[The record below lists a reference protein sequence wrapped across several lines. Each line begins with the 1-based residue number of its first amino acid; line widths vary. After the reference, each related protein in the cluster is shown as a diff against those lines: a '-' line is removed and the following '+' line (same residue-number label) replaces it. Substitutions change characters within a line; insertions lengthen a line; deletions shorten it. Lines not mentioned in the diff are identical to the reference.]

1 MAIAEMSRMKL
12 LGVKCEEEKILA
24 ALHRTCS
31 IQIITDNDADSA
43 RVNDDGFAEKF
54 DRLGFACDYLFTN
67 INRISKERK
76 AVAPIKEQVYGVT
89 YEEFVSAL
97 SLEEKIEP
105 IVSDLTL
112 IREKSIDLKAELVRL
127 RNEYSAYKPFIGLK
141 PRFST
146 FKETKETR
154 TFLGTIKP
162 SSAQTF
168 IDGDYPCSAFIECE
182 DPTVAV
188 LSVVCLKEDES
199 YISGVLA
206 GVGFSRSDFKGDF
219 TGKEKCEKLSG
230 EIASAEKALYDLDT
244 ELISKGE
251 YLKEMKIL
259 LDRYSF
265 ELEKTRDKN
274 GFYTTDST
282 FMIDAYLPTE
292 AKERVE
298 TALKETSDT
307 VFIEFNV
314 VPKDEFA
321 PTLMKNKKLTKQFEF
336 ITNLYSPPKY
346 GTIDQNFVMMIFFS
360 VFMGFI
366 MADMG
371 YGIAMILGGIVM
383 AKRIGRDTGT
393 ARLCN
398 IIAFGGVFTFIF
410 GALFD
415 SFFGYGLLRA
425 IGLLESPIMPDAI
438 NHKLD
443 LAGISVPTLLL
454 LSLGMG
460 VVQIIASLLM
470 KAASYFR
477 DGKILD
483 GIFEGVVWS
492 LFLVGLMVLVI
503 DFAGLTEGLA
513 KPAAITMIASVAIG
527 ALTAGRHEKGLGKF
541 TKGFSSVY
549 GLINYMSDILSYARL
564 YGLMLS
570 GAQIA
575 TIVTSL
581 SIPLM
586 TSVGGV
592 IGGVLILIVG
602 HLFNLAMGLLGAYIH
617 DSRLQYIEFYG
628 RFYEGEGEL
637 FTPFG
642 TKFDNI
648 YFAEQK
654 N

>member
-1 MAIAEMSRMKL
+1 MKL
-12 LGVKCEEEKILA
+12 LGVKSDQEKILS

-31 IQIITDNDADSA
+31 VQIVSNESVSETIKDAS
-43 RVNDDGFAEKF
+43 GFVEKF
-54 DRLGFACDYLFTN
+54 DRLKFACDFLFN
-67 INRISKERK
+67 NLSRISKENK
-76 AVAPIKEQVYGVT
+76 SVPPIKEEVYGVT
-89 YEEFVSAL
+89 YDEFVNAL
-97 SLEEKIEP
+97 DLETSLEEIIE
-105 IVSDLTL
+105 SLYTL
-112 IREKSIDLKAELVRL
+112 RDETIECKAELVRL
-127 RNEYSAYKPFIGLK
+127 KNENSAYKPFYGLK
-141 PRFST
+141 TKFSAFSDT
-146 FKETKETR
+146 KETK

-162 SSAQTF
+162 SQAEAF
-168 IDGDYPCSAFIECE
+168 IAEDYSCTAFIECKE
-182 DPTVAV
+182 ANLSV
-188 LSVVCLKEDES
+188 LSVVCLKTDES
-199 YISGVLA
+199 FISGVLA
-206 GVGFSRSDFKGDF
+206 GLGFTRTNFNGNF
-219 TGKEKCEKLSG
+219 TAKEKCDDLQRQINALENKLIKIDES
-230 EIASAEKALYDLDT
+230 IASKR
-244 ELISKGE
+244 K
-251 YLKEMKIL
+251 YLRDMKVL
-259 LDRYSF
+259 LDRYAF
-265 ELEKTRDKN
+265 ELEKDKDKKS
-274 GFYTTDST
+274 FQTTDGT
-282 FMIDAYLPTE
+282 FLLDAFVPTE
-292 AKERVE
+292 AVSRVE
-298 TALKETSDT
+298 DAINNVTDR
-307 VFIEFNV
+307 VFTEFEV

-321 PTLMKNKKLTKQFEF
+321 PTLMKNKGITKQFEF
-336 ITNLYSPPKY
+336 VTNLYSPPKY
-346 GTIDQNFVMMIFFS
+346 GTIDQNFVMMMFFS
-360 VFMGFI
+360 IFMGFI

-371 YGIAMILGGIVM
+371 YGIMMTVGGLIM

-393 ARLCN
+393 RRLCN

-415 SFFGYGLLRA
+415 SFFGYGLLRT
-425 IGLLESPIMPDAI
+425 IGLMDSPIMPDAI

-477 DGKILD
+477 DGKIFD
-483 GIFEGVVWS
+483 GISEGVVWS
-492 LFLVGLMVLVI
+492 AFLVGLILLVI
-503 DFAGLTEGLA
+503 DFAGLTSGLT
-513 KPAAITMIASVAIG
+513 KPAAITMIVSIALG

-541 TKGFSSVY
+541 TKAFTSVY

-581 SIPLM
+581 SLPLM
-586 TSVGGV
+586 TSVGGA

-637 FTPFG
+637 FQPFG

-648 YFAEQK
+648 YFAESK
-654 N
+654 K

>member
-1 MAIAEMSRMKL
+1 MKL
-12 LGVKCEEEKILA
+12 LGVKSDQEKILS

-31 IQIITDNDADSA
+31 VQIVSNESVSETIKDAS
-43 RVNDDGFAEKF
+43 GFVEKF
-54 DRLGFACDYLFTN
+54 DRLKFACDFLFN
-67 INRISKERK
+67 NLSRISKENK
-76 AVAPIKEQVYGVT
+76 SVPPIKEEVYGVS
-89 YEEFVSAL
+89 YDEFVNAL
-97 SLEEKIEP
+97 DLESSLDGVIE
-105 IVSDLTL
+105 SLYTL
-112 IREKSIDLKAELVRL
+112 RDETIDCKAELVKL
-127 RNEYSAYKPFIGLK
+127 KNENSAYKPFYGLK
-141 PRFST
+141 TKFSAFSDT
-146 FKETKETR
+146 RETK

-162 SSAQTF
+162 SQAEAF
-168 IDGDYPCSAFIECE
+168 ISENYPCAAFIECKE
-182 DPTVAV
+182 ANLSV
-188 LSVVCLKEDES
+188 LSVVCLKTDES
-199 YISGVLA
+199 FISGVLA
-206 GVGFSRSDFKGDF
+206 GLGFTRTNFNGDF
-219 TGKEKCEKLSG
+219 TAKDKCDDLQRQINALEDKLVKID
-230 EIASAEKALYDLDT
+230 EAIASKR
-244 ELISKGE
+244 K
-251 YLKEMKIL
+251 YLRDMKVL
-259 LDRYSF
+259 LDRYAF
-265 ELEKTRDKN
+265 ELEKAKDKN
-274 GFYTTDST
+274 SFQTTDGT
-282 FMIDAYLPTE
+282 FLLDAFVPTE
-292 AKERVE
+292 AVSRVE
-298 TALKETSDT
+298 DALNNVTDR
-307 VFIEFNV
+307 VFTEFAV

-321 PTLMKNKKLTKQFEF
+321 PTLMKNKGITKQFEF
-336 ITNLYSPPKY
+336 VTNLYSPPKY
-346 GTIDQNFVMMIFFS
+346 GTIDQNFVMMMFFS
-360 VFMGFI
+360 IFMGFI

-371 YGIAMILGGIVM
+371 YGIMMTVGGLIM

-393 ARLCN
+393 RRLCN

-425 IGLLESPIMPDAI
+425 IGLLDSPIMPDAI

-477 DGKILD
+477 DGKIFD
-483 GIFEGVVWS
+483 GISEGVVWS
-492 LFLVGLMVLVI
+492 AFLVGLILLVI
-503 DFAGLTEGLA
+503 DFAGLTSGLT
-513 KPAAITMIASVAIG
+513 KPAAITMIVSVGLG

-541 TKGFSSVY
+541 TKAFTSVY

-581 SIPLM
+581 SLPLM

-637 FTPFG
+637 FQPFG

-648 YFAEQK
+648 YFAESK
-654 N
+654 K

>member
-12 LGVKCEEEKILA
+12 LGVKSEEEKILS
-24 ALHRTCS
+24 ALHKTCS
-31 IQIITDNDADSA
+31 VQIISNGSVTEGFLDS
-43 RVNDDGFAEKF
+43 DGFVEKF
-54 DRLGFACDYLFTN
+54 DRLNFACDYLFN
-67 INRISKERK
+67 NVNRISKEVK
-76 AVAPIKEQVYGVT
+76 GIEPIKEEVYPVT
-89 YEEFVSAL
+89 YDEFVSAL
-97 SLEEKIEP
+97 SIEEKIEP
-105 IVSDLTL
+105 VVSSIYA
-112 IREKSIDLKAELVRL
+112 IRDAVIENKAELIKL
-127 RNEYSAYKPFIGLK
+127 NNEKSAYKPFIGLK
-141 PRFST
+141 SRFSAFSNT
-146 FKETKETR
+146 IETR
-154 TFLGTIKP
+154 TFLGTIKT
-162 SSAQTF
+162 AQAEAF
-168 IDGDYPCSAFIECE
+168 LSGDYPCSAFIECE
-182 DPTVAV
+182 GDNFVV
-188 LSVVCLKEDES
+188 LSAVCLKQDES
-199 YISGVLA
+199 LISGVLS
-206 GVGFSRSDFKGDF
+206 GLGFNRTNFNGDF
-219 TGKEKCEKLSG
+219 TAKDKCDELTFKINEKERELKKLD
-230 EIASAEKALYDLDT
+230 E
-244 ELISKGE
+244 ELLSKRD
-251 YLKEMKIL
+251 YLKQMKIL

-265 ELEKTRDKN
+265 EIEKAEDKEGFSSTDGTFLLEA
-274 GFYTTDST
+274 F
-282 FMIDAYLPTE
+282 IPTE
-292 AKERVE
+292 ATDRVE
-298 TALKETSDT
+298 KAISEATDK
-307 VFIEFNV
+307 VFTEFAV

-371 YGIAMILGGIVM
+371 YGVMMTVGGLIM
-383 AKRIGRDTGT
+383 AKKIGRDTGT
-393 ARLCN
+393 RRLCN
-398 IIAFGGVFTFIF
+398 IIAFGGIFTFVF

-425 IGLLESPIMPDAI
+425 IGVLSQPIMPDAI
-438 NHKLD
+438 NHKLN

-483 GIFEGVVWS
+483 GIFEGVVWAA
-492 LFLVGLMVLVI
+492 FLVGLVLLVV
-503 DFAGLTEGLA
+503 DFAGLTQGLS
-513 KPAAITMIASVAIG
+513 KISAIIMVVSVVIG
-527 ALTAGRHEKGLGKF
+527 ALTAGRHEKGFGKF
-541 TKGFSSVY
+541 SKAFSSVY

-575 TIVTSL
+575 TIVTTLSL
-581 SIPLM
+581 PLM
-586 TSVGGV
+586 TNVGGV
-592 IGGVLILIVG
+592 IGGTLILIVG

-637 FTPFG
+637 FQPFG

-648 YFAEQK
+648 YFADAQK
-654 N
+654 

>member
-31 IQIITDNDADSA
+31 IQIITDNDADNA

-54 DRLGFACDYLFTN
+54 DRLNFACDYLFTN

-76 AVAPIKEQVYGVT
+76 SVAPIKEQVYGVT
-89 YEEFVSAL
+89 YEEFISAL

-105 IVSDLTL
+105 IILSLTS
-112 IREKSIDLKAELVRL
+112 IREKSIDLKAELARL
-127 RNEYSAYKPFIGLK
+127 KNEYSAYKPFIGLK
-141 PRFST
+141 PKFST
-146 FKETKETR
+146 FQNTKETR
-154 TFLGTIKP
+154 TFLGTVKP
-162 SSAQTF
+162 SSVHAF
-168 IDGDYPCSAFIECE
+168 IEGDYPCSSFIECE

-206 GVGFSRSDFKGDF
+206 GAGFLRSDFKGDF
-219 TGKEKCEKLSG
+219 TGKEKCEKLSA
-230 EIASAEKALYDLDT
+230 EIDSAQKALYDLDT
-244 ELISKGE
+244 ELINKGE

-282 FMIDAYLPTE
+282 FMIDAFLPTE

-307 VFIEFNV
+307 VFAEFNV

-393 ARLCN
+393 SRLCN

-492 LFLVGLMVLVI
+492 VFLVGLIVLVI
-503 DFAGLTEGLA
+503 DFAGLTEGLS
-513 KPAAITMIASVAIG
+513 KPAAITMIVSVAIG

-581 SIPLM
+581 SVPLM

>member
-12 LGVKCEEEKILA
+12 VGVKSDEEKILS
-24 ALHRTCS
+24 ALHKTCS
-31 IQIITDNDADSA
+31 VQIVSNDSVSENVKDAD
-43 RVNDDGFAEKF
+43 GFVEKF
-54 DRLGFACDYLFTN
+54 DRLKFACDFLFTN
-67 INRISKERK
+67 VNRISKEEK
-76 AVAPIKEQVYGVT
+76 DVAPLKEEVYAVTYDEFVCALDLESKIEQVVADL
-89 YEEFVSAL
+89 YE
-97 SLEEKIEP
+97 
-105 IVSDLTL
+105 
-112 IREKSIDLKAELVRL
+112 IRNKTVDGKAELVKL
-127 RNEYSAYKPFIGLK
+127 KNEYSLYKPFYGLK
-141 PRFST
+141 TKFST
-146 FKETKETR
+146 FSDTKETK
-154 TFLGTIKP
+154 TFLGTLKP
-162 SSAQTF
+162 NQAESFLS
-168 IDGDYPCSAFIECE
+168 GDYPCSAFIECQ
-182 DPTVAV
+182 DANLSV
-188 LSVVCLKEDES
+188 LSVVCLKQDES
-199 YISGVLA
+199 FISGVLA
-206 GVGFSRSDFKGDF
+206 GLGFSRVNFAGDF
-219 TGKEKCEKLSG
+219 TAKQKCDELKTKIANVEKTLK
-230 EIASAEKALYDLDT
+230 DLDRSV
-244 ELISKGE
+244 LDKRG
-251 YLKEMKIL
+251 YLREMKIL

-265 ELEKTRDKN
+265 ELEKARDKD
-274 GFYTTDST
+274 GFQTTDGT
-282 FMIDAYLPTE
+282 FLLDAFVPTE
-292 AKERVE
+292 AVERVE
-298 TALKETSDT
+298 QKLVETSDR
-307 VFIEFNV
+307 VFTEFIV

-321 PTLMKNKKLTKQFEF
+321 PTLMKNKGLTKQFEF

-360 VFMGFI
+360 IFMGFI

-371 YGIAMILGGIVM
+371 YGIMMTVGGLIM
-383 AKRIGRDTGT
+383 AKKIGRDTGT
-393 ARLCN
+393 RRLCN

-415 SFFGYGLLRA
+415 SFFGYGLLRG
-425 IGLLESPIMPDAI
+425 IGIISAPLMPDAI
-438 NHKLD
+438 NHKLN

-492 LFLVGLMVLVI
+492 AFLVGLILLVV
-503 DFAGLTEGLA
+503 DFAGLTQGLA
-513 KPAAITMIASVAIG
+513 KTAAIIMVVSVVIG
-527 ALTAGRHEKGLGKF
+527 AITAGRHEKGFGKF
-541 TKGFSSVY
+541 SKAFSSVY

-581 SIPLM
+581 SLPLM
-586 TSVGGV
+586 TNVGGI

-648 YFAEQK
+648 YFAEAK

>member
-12 LGVKCEEEKILA
+12 LGVKSDQEKILS

-31 IQIITDNDADSA
+31 VQIVSNESVSETIKDAS
-43 RVNDDGFAEKF
+43 GFVEKF
-54 DRLGFACDYLFTN
+54 DRLKFACDFLFN
-67 INRISKERK
+67 NLSRISKENK
-76 AVAPIKEQVYGVT
+76 SVPPIKEEVYGVS
-89 YEEFVSAL
+89 YDEFVNAL
-97 SLEEKIEP
+97 DLESSLDGVIE
-105 IVSDLTL
+105 SLYTL
-112 IREKSIDLKAELVRL
+112 RDETIDCKAELVKL
-127 RNEYSAYKPFIGLK
+127 KNENSAYKPFYGLK
-141 PRFST
+141 TKFSAFSDT
-146 FKETKETR
+146 RETK

-162 SSAQTF
+162 SQTEAF
-168 IDGDYPCSAFIECE
+168 ISENYPCTAFIECKE
-182 DPTVAV
+182 ANLSV
-188 LSVVCLKEDES
+188 LSVVCLKTDES
-199 YISGVLA
+199 FISGVLA
-206 GVGFSRSDFKGDF
+206 GLGFTRTNFNGDF
-219 TGKEKCEKLSG
+219 TAKDKCDDLQRQINALEDKLVKID
-230 EIASAEKALYDLDT
+230 EAIASKR
-244 ELISKGE
+244 K
-251 YLKEMKIL
+251 YLRDMKVL
-259 LDRYSF
+259 LDRYAF
-265 ELEKTRDKN
+265 ELEKAKDKN
-274 GFYTTDST
+274 SFQTTDGT
-282 FMIDAYLPTE
+282 FLLDAFVPTE
-292 AKERVE
+292 AVSRVE
-298 TALKETSDT
+298 DALNNVTDR
-307 VFIEFNV
+307 VFTEFAV

-321 PTLMKNKKLTKQFEF
+321 PTLMKNKGITKQFEF
-336 ITNLYSPPKY
+336 VTNLYSPPKY
-346 GTIDQNFVMMIFFS
+346 GTIDQNFVMMMFFS
-360 VFMGFI
+360 IFMGFI

-371 YGIAMILGGIVM
+371 YGIMMTVGGLIM

-393 ARLCN
+393 RRLCN

-425 IGLLESPIMPDAI
+425 IGLLDSPIMPDAI

-477 DGKILD
+477 DGKIFD
-483 GIFEGVVWS
+483 GISEGVVWS
-492 LFLVGLMVLVI
+492 AFLVGLILLVI
-503 DFAGLTEGLA
+503 DFAGLTSGLA
-513 KPAAITMIASVAIG
+513 KPAAITMIVSVGLG

-541 TKGFSSVY
+541 TKAFTSVY

-581 SIPLM
+581 SLPLM

-637 FTPFG
+637 FQPFG

-648 YFAEQK
+648 YFAESK
-654 N
+654 K

>member
-1 MAIAEMSRMKL
+1 MKL
-12 LGVKCEEEKILA
+12 LGVKSDQEKILS

-31 IQIITDNDADSA
+31 VQIVSNESVSETIKDAS
-43 RVNDDGFAEKF
+43 GFVEKF
-54 DRLGFACDYLFTN
+54 DRLKFACDFLFN
-67 INRISKERK
+67 NLSRISKENK
-76 AVAPIKEQVYGVT
+76 SVPPIKEEVYGVT
-89 YEEFVSAL
+89 YDEFVNAL
-97 SLEEKIEP
+97 DLESSLDGVIE
-105 IVSDLTL
+105 SLYTL
-112 IREKSIDLKAELVRL
+112 RDETIDCKAELVKL
-127 RNEYSAYKPFIGLK
+127 KNENSAYKPFYGLK
-141 PRFST
+141 TKFSAFSDT
-146 FKETKETR
+146 KETK

-162 SSAQTF
+162 SQAEAF
-168 IDGDYPCSAFIECE
+168 IAENYPCTAFIECKE
-182 DPTVAV
+182 ANLSV
-188 LSVVCLKEDES
+188 LSVVCLKTDES
-199 YISGVLA
+199 FISGVLA
-206 GVGFSRSDFKGDF
+206 GLGFTRTNFNGDF
-219 TGKEKCEKLSG
+219 TAKDKCDDLQRQINALEDKLVKID
-230 EIASAEKALYDLDT
+230 EAIASKR
-244 ELISKGE
+244 K
-251 YLKEMKIL
+251 YLKDMKVL
-259 LDRYSF
+259 LDRYAF
-265 ELEKTRDKN
+265 ELEKAKDKN
-274 GFYTTDST
+274 SFQTTDGT
-282 FMIDAYLPTE
+282 FLLDAFVPTE
-292 AKERVE
+292 AVSRVE
-298 TALKETSDT
+298 DALNSVTDR
-307 VFIEFNV
+307 VFTEFAV

-321 PTLMKNKKLTKQFEF
+321 PTLMKNKGITKQFEF
-336 ITNLYSPPKY
+336 VTNLYSPPKY
-346 GTIDQNFVMMIFFS
+346 GTIDQNFVMMMFFS
-360 VFMGFI
+360 IFMGFI

-371 YGIAMILGGIVM
+371 YGIMMTVGGLIM

-393 ARLCN
+393 RRLCN

-425 IGLLESPIMPDAI
+425 IGLLDSPIMPDAI

-477 DGKILD
+477 DGKIFD
-483 GIFEGVVWS
+483 GISEGVVWS
-492 LFLVGLMVLVI
+492 AFLVGLILLVI
-503 DFAGLTEGLA
+503 DFAGLTSGLT
-513 KPAAITMIASVAIG
+513 KPAAITMIVSVGLG

-541 TKGFSSVY
+541 TKAFTSVY

-581 SIPLM
+581 SLPLM

-637 FTPFG
+637 FQPFG

-648 YFAEQK
+648 YFAESK
-654 N
+654 K